1 MLGHLSPSASQSLDL
16 LAFSETGSNC
26 IILAGLKLTMQIKLT
41 SNLVS
46 SAFPELQRL
55 GSGTGD
61 SEAQAPPIQG
71 FHLS

>member
-16 LAFSETGSNC
+16 FALSETGSNC
-26 IILAGLKLTMQIKLT
+26 IILAGLKLTMQIRLA

-46 SAFPELQRL
+46 SVFPELQRL
-55 GSGTGD
+55 VSGTGD
-61 SEAQAPPIQG
+61 SEAQVPPVQG